1 MRQLIFRVP
10 RGEGGRIIAAAEERG
25 GVNLSTLEAKK
36 GGQLLD
42 LVFVY
47 VSNREVE
54 SLMLEVKSIA
64 DLHVVLQPS
73 GTLPLHP
80 PTGRAAQQVL
90 DIQPLSP
97 LEVFLSGLQSIGSW
111 TGFLGYAA
119 AAAVVAWIGL
129 YTNTTYLL
137 VAAMLIAPLAGPATN
152 VALATAR
159 GDMHLFRRSLL
170 RYVVALLIISGLSAL
185 LSLVLGQR
193 AVTTQMV
200 DISSVS
206 VVAILLPLVAGGAGA
221 LSLMQSDNSSLVSGA
236 AVGMLVAASLAP
248 PTAVIGMATALGR
261 WEMVLGGLFV
271 VTLQLFG
278 INLAGSLVFRT
289 FEITVEEP
297 YFSRGNRL
305 LFPINLTVT
314 VLALAGLLTLQ
325 LSSPPNLVRS
335 SLAQRVSYAMQ
346 QAVNSGDVAR
356 TVQTSASF
364 TRANIP
370 GQETLLGIV
379 YAERRSGVQGEDA
392 TLERQ
397 LEGRIERRLQSEF
410 NDFTPLVNVE
420 LLEPPE

>member
-1 MRQLIFRVP
+1 
-10 RGEGGRIIAAAEERG
+10 
-25 GVNLSTLEAKK
+25 
-36 GGQLLD
+36 
-42 LVFVY
+42 
-47 VSNREVE
+47 
-54 SLMLEVKSIA
+54 MLEVKSIA
-64 DLHVVLQPS
+64 D
-73 GTLPLHP
+73 
-80 PTGRAAQQVL
+80 
-90 DIQPLSP
+90 
-97 LEVFLSGLQSIGSW
+97 
-111 TGFLGYAA
+111 
-119 AAAVVAWIGL
+119 
-129 YTNTTYLL
+129 LL

-193 AVTTQMV
+193 AVTTQ
-200 DISSVS
+200 
-206 VVAILLPLVAGGAGA
+206 
-221 LSLMQSDNSSLVSGA
+221 
-236 AVGMLVAASLAP
+236 
-248 PTAVIGMATALGR
+248 GR

-314 VLALAGLLTLQ
+314 VLALAGLLALQ

-379 YAERRSGVQGEDA
+379 YAERRSGVQGDNA

-397 LEGRIERRLQSEF
+397 LEQRIELRLQSEF